1 MMIEKM
7 RKDLEKLRAESPSAE
22 QVRLLNDLAR
32 LELDGDTGK
41 AEALSRE
48 ALDIARDLKLEREQA
63 ISLYTLGKINWTNNF
78 YSKALGNFRQALTIF
93 SEITDKSGISAVYD
107 DMGSIY
113 REQGFNDI
121 ALEHFHESLKLM
133 EQCGDPLGA
142 ADAYINIGG
151 IYDQKLNHAL
161 ALSSYTR
168 AMLIFEE
175 HDERCRAADCYDSIG
190 RILIEQKDMD
200 KALHYCRRAL
210 KQKEACK
217 DSAGEAESHSSIG
230 TIHELTG
237 MQEEALVSYG
247 KSLVLYEQ
255 MTDVSGIAVS
265 CSRIGRLLLAL
276 GRLDDAENVLVR
288 GVAVAKAGSSEDL
301 EYETDCL
308 MSLSLVYEAKNDLG
322 KTLTVIK
329 EHNELRQEM
338 ISAAGRDQF
347 TRLQTLFETEIK
359 ERESEIHRL
368 RNVELE
374 EVVEQRIEEFKNANK
389 KLRKEIS
396 ERILAVEARVR
407 AEATL
412 RTFLD
417 NVEDMVYYQAT
428 NGTISHLNS
437 ACAVVTGYAKYE
449 YNRDPELWKRVL
461 HPDDVESRMDIL
473 SCGQDGSLVSN
484 QEYRL
489 KKKDGEW
496 CWIHSHMV
504 AIRDSENRIT
514 GYSCIDRDFTQRK
527 TAEQKLQQS
536 YDSLERSFQG
546 TVFTIAKIV
555 ETRDPYTSGHQ
566 MRVAELARAIATH
579 MELPEDTIQTIFLA
593 AVVHDIGKICIPQE
607 LLSKPGKLNSIEMDI
622 IRTHPRV
629 SFEILSGIDFPWP
642 IADIVLQHHEFF
654 DGSGYPEGLSGE
666 DITLEARVLCAADVV
681 EAMSSH
687 RPYRPVLGEESALEE
702 LLQNKGTRYD
712 PVVVDACRELF
723 IEENYK
729 LPDYSSL
736 FI

>member
-1 MMIEKM
+1 MRIEEM
-7 RKDLEKLRAESPSAE
+7 RVELEKLRTIPPSAE
-22 QVRLLNDLAR
+22 LARLLNGLAR
-32 LELDGDTGK
+32 LELDDNTGE
-41 AEALSRE
+41 AEVHSRE
-48 ALDIARDLKLEREQA
+48 ALGIALELKLDREQA
-63 ISLYTLGKINWTNNF
+63 ISLHILGKINLTNNY
-78 YSKALGNFRQALTIF
+78 YSKALTCFRESMAIF
-93 SEITDKSGISAVYD
+93 SEISDKPGISAVYD

-121 ALEHFHESLKLM
+121 ALEHFLESLKLM
-133 EQCGDPLGA
+133 ERCGDPLGVA
-142 ADAYINIGG
+142 NAYINIGD
-151 IYDQKLNHAL
+151 IYDQKLDHAL

-168 AMLIFEE
+168 AMSIFEE
-175 HDERCRAADCYDSIG
+175 HDEKCRAADCYDSISH
-190 RILIEQKDMD
+190 ILIEQKELD
-200 KALHYCRRAL
+200 KALDYCRRAL

-217 DSAGEAESHSSIG
+217 DVAGEAESHSRIG
-230 TIHELTG
+230 TIYELTG
-237 MQEEALVSYG
+237 IREEALVSYG
-247 KSLVLYEQ
+247 KSLELYEQ
-255 MTDVSGIAVS
+255 MTDVPGIVTS
-265 CSRIGRLLLAL
+265 CCRIGRLLLAL
-276 GRLDDAENVLVR
+276 DRLDEAERVLVR
-288 GVAVAKAGSSEDL
+288 GVEVAKTSSSVNL
-301 EYETDCL
+301 ESETDCL
-308 MSLSLVYEAKNDLG
+308 LSLSLVYEAKNDLG
-322 KTLTVIK
+322 KTLAVVK
-329 EHNELRQEM
+329 EHNELRQKM
-338 ISAAGRDQF
+338 SRAASRDQF

-359 ERESEIHRL
+359 ERESEIQRL

-374 EVVEQRIEEFKNANK
+374 GVVEQRIDELKDANK
-389 KLRKEIS
+389 ILRKEIS
-396 ERILAVEARVR
+396 ERILAKEARVR

-437 ACAVVTGYAKYE
+437 ACAVVTGYNKYE
-449 YNRDPELWKRVL
+449 YDKDPELWKNVL
-461 HPDDVESRMDIL
+461 HPDDVESRMNIL
-473 SCGQDGSLVSN
+473 SSGADGPLVSN

-489 KKKDGEW
+489 KKKDGDW

-504 AIRDSENRIT
+504 AIRDSENRIA

-527 TAEQKLQQS
+527 TAEQELQQS

-566 MRVAELARAIATH
+566 MRVAELAKAIATH

-593 AVVHDIGKICIPQE
+593 AIVHDIGKICIPQE

-712 PVVVDACRELF
+712 PAVVDACRELF
-723 IEENYK
+723 LEENYK

-736 FI
+736 II

>member
-1 MMIEKM
+1 MKIEEM
-7 RKDLEKLRAESPSAE
+7 RVELEKLRAIPPSAE
-22 QVRLLNDLAR
+22 QVRLLNDLAL
-32 LELDGDTGK
+32 LELDDDTGK
-41 AEALSRE
+41 AEAHSRE
-48 ALDIARDLKLEREQA
+48 ALGIALDLKLDREQA
-63 ISLYTLGKINWTNNF
+63 ISLHILGKINWTNNY
-78 YSKALGNFRQALTIF
+78 YSKALAGFRQSLTIF
-93 SEITDKSGISAVYD
+93 SEIGDKSGISAVYD

-121 ALEHFHESLKLM
+121 ALEHFLESLKLM
-133 EQCGDPLGA
+133 EQCGDPLGTA
-142 ADAYINIGG
+142 NAYIHIGD
-151 IYDQKLNHAL
+151 IYDQKLDSAL
-161 ALSSYTR
+161 ALSSYMR

-190 RILIEQKDMD
+190 RILIEQKDLD
-200 KALHYCRRAL
+200 KALDYCRRAL

-217 DSAGEAESHSSIG
+217 DSAGKAESHARIG

-237 MQEEALVSYG
+237 AGEDALVSYG
-247 KSLVLYEQ
+247 KSLEFYEQ
-255 MTDVSGIAVS
+255 MTDAPGIAAS
-265 CSRIGRLLLAL
+265 CCRIGRLLLAL
-276 GRLDDAENVLVR
+276 DRLDEAEKVLVR
-288 GVAVAKAGSSEDL
+288 GAAVAKAGTSGNL
-301 EYETDCL
+301 ESETDCL

-322 KTLTVIK
+322 KTLMVIK
-329 EHNELRQEM
+329 EHNDLRQEM
-338 ISAAGRDQF
+338 ISAASRDQF

-368 RNVELE
+368 RSVELE
-374 EVVEQRIEEFKNANK
+374 GLVEQRIEELKDANK
-389 KLRKEIS
+389 ILRKEIS
-396 ERILAVEARVR
+396 ERILAEEARVR

-437 ACAVVTGYAKYE
+437 ACAVVTGYNKYE
-449 YNRDPELWKRVL
+449 YDRDPELWKRVL
-461 HPDDVESRMDIL
+461 HPEDVESRLSIL
-473 SCGQDGSLVSN
+473 SSGQDGPLVSN

-504 AIRDSENRIT
+504 AIRDSEDRIT

-579 MELPEDTIQTIFLA
+579 MELPEDVIQTIFLA

-607 LLSKPGKLNSIEMDI
+607 LLSKPGKLNSIEMEI

-666 DITLEARVLCAADVV
+666 DIALEARVLCAADVV

-712 PVVVDACRELF
+712 PAVVDACRELF
-723 IEENYK
+723 LEENFK

-736 FI
+736 II